1 METNSFLLVSERGQR
16 NGSIEK
22 MSYTNSNL
30 EKLDIYKWSQKGR
43 NNIQEQAFVQPS
55 IEEDIDQ

>member
-22 MSYTNSNL
+22 TSYTNSNL

-43 NNIQEQAFVQPS
+43 NNI
-55 IEEDIDQ
+55 